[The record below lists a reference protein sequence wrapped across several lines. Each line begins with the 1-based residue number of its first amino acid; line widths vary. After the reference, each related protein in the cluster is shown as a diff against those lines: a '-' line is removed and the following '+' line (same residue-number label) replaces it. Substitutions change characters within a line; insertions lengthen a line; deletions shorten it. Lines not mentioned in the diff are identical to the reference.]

1 MSATLSNGIELKGQQ
16 SQSFFKQLAE
26 QDTKRIAHQAANA
39 TTKDAPLKLRY
50 YKMRN
55 GKVVDEIYGE

>member
-1 MSATLSNGIELKGQQ
+1 MSTVLSNGIELKGSQ
-16 SQSFFKQLAE
+16 SQKFFKQIVE
-26 QDTKRIAHQAANA
+26 QDTLRIATQVAQA
-39 TTKDAPLKLRY
+39 TTKDAPLRLRY